1 MPDLMQDMS
10 PPNTGRSIEAHR
22 YMAEYKADEPED
34 APTWFAVL
42 ILAAMLFAA
51 LTMILGLFLIL

>member
-22 YMAEYKADEPED
+22 RLAEYKADEPED
-34 APTWFAVL
+34 VPTWFAVL
-42 ILAAMLFAA
+42 LLAAMLLAA
-51 LTMILGLFLIL
+51 FGMILGLFLIL